1 MSVSGFELRDR
12 VKIKSHAGEHGGMTG
27 MVSAL
32 IFNQSSNNIG
42 VVFDSQKQIAPHYF
56 SKTDLVKLA
65 PAM

>member
-12 VKIKSHAGEHGGMTG
+12 VKIKAHAGEHGGMTG
-27 MVSAL
+27 SVASL

-42 VVFDSQKQIAPHYF
+42 VVFDSQKQIAPYYF
-56 SKTDLVKLA
+56 SKSDLVKLA